1 MGCSVVSVYND
12 EIIGKIG
19 YPQIVMNDLSSRDFK
34 PLSHLKNTK
43 EVSSK
48 I

>member
-19 YPQIVMNDLSSRDFK
+19 YPQAVLDDISARDFK
-34 PLSHLKNTK
+34 PLSAVK
-43 EVSSK
+43 S